1 VTAAVAVPV
10 TAPVAVAVLAVVVW
24 AVAAVVA
31 AGVEPPAVVTGSAA
45 SVADAIPADPSS
57 ADAVKARARRS
68 TGPP

>member
-1 VTAAVAVPV
+1 
-10 TAPVAVAVLAVVVW
+10 
-24 AVAAVVA
+24 VAAVVA

-68 TGPP
+68 TSPP